1 MESAEPTTMKMLKT
15 LLLAAA
21 FTLACASLGMLLV
34 GFASIL
40 GDPAPGADGMRHKS
54 GAGNGLL
61 FAGLLACWAATGCL
75 MAALNRRRRL
85 ILGLILLMLA
95 VAGAVSVDHIG
106 GDENIYLGIVWS
118 FDLLAFIAWA
128 VISAGEFIWRGVS
141 GIRRRSA
148 GAAQARPG

>member
-1 MESAEPTTMKMLKT
+1 MEAAEPTTMKMLKT

-34 GFASIL
+34 GFASML
-40 GDPAPGADGMRHKS
+40 GDPAPGADGLRHKT

-61 FAGLLACWAATGCL
+61 FAGLLAAWAATGCL

-95 VAGAVSVDHIG
+95 VAGAVAVDRIG
-106 GDENIYLGIVWS
+106 GMENIYLGIAWA

-128 VISAGEFIWRGVS
+128 VISVGEAIWRGV
-141 GIRRRSA
+141 GGMRRRSA
-148 GAAQARPG
+148 GPAEARLG